1 MRNNLIFWFRGWHRV
16 DPITSSD
23 IGSLPSRSSPETLSS
38 GARLSNSLLPLL
50 GLSDPNYV
58 AFRDEVVAAFIDKLK
73 AGVEVPNYPQFR
85 DMNQMFLAL
94 MEGVEK
100 TDGGLVAVKKIR
112 AKLEAGIPEV
122 EAIKGSAS
130 AIRDAAGV
138 DRFRIKVCVT
148 GPYTLASLFQLR
160 TPELID
166 ELGRALGDILDRS
179 MFRGRSAE
187 VAHVCVDEPVLG
199 FMNDPLLDYGSDGR
213 ESLRR
218 AWDHVCGVATAKG
231 ADTSMHLHNT
241 SENLFWEVERLGSV
255 MSHVGDPFYAQESVK
270 RRLEETD
277 KMIWATI
284 GVTQFDNLI
293 GYHYAAQGYGGDM
306 PEKIGETWTGIR
318 KGSVDPY
325 MFLEEQAAMEK
336 RLETISEFFGAERI
350 VYASPECGLNSFP
363 RYEVAMECLKRT
375 MEAISGFNGK
385 HHD

>member
-1 MRNNLIFWFRGWHRV
+1 V
-16 DPITSSD
+16 APITSSD
-23 IGSLPSRSSPETLSS
+23 IGSLPAISSPEAISS

-50 GLSDPNYV
+50 GLGDPNYV
-58 AFRDEVVAAFIDKLK
+58 TFRDDVVKAFIDKLK
-73 AGVEVPNYPQFR
+73 MGVEVPNYPQFR

-94 MEGVEK
+94 LEGVEK
-100 TDGGLVAVKKIR
+100 TDVGLVAVKRIR
-112 AKLEAGIPEV
+112 AKLGAGIPEV

-130 AIRDAAGV
+130 AVRDAAGA
-138 DRFRIKVCVT
+138 DRVRVKVCVT
-148 GPYTLASLFQLR
+148 GPYTLASLFQMR

-166 ELGRALGDILDRS
+166 DLGRALGDILGRS

-187 VAHVCVDEPVLG
+187 VTHVCVDEPVLG

-213 ESLRR
+213 ETLRK
-218 AWDHVCGVATAKG
+218 AWDHLCGVATSRG

-241 SENLFWEVERLGSV
+241 SENLFWDVEHLGSV
-255 MSHVGDPFYAQESVK
+255 MSHVGDPLYAQESVK

-293 GYHYAAQGYGGDM
+293 GYHYAAQGYGGEM
-306 PEKIGETWTGIR
+306 PEKIGETWTGIK

-325 MFLEEQAAMEK
+325 AFLEETAVMEK
-336 RLETISEFFGAERI
+336 RLEAISGFFGADRI

-363 RYEVAMECLKRT
+363 GYEVAMECLRRT
-375 MEAISGFNGK
+375 MEAISGFNAK
-385 HHD
+385 HA